1 MGRHPDTS
9 PRGAT
14 QAQVRQRK
22 ASPAA
27 RRQEA
32 RATTR
37 QAAQPLLTGHPT
49 KVAFFM
55 PEETDM
61 HDIDTVFEAWRQAAQ
76 ANALAVQQLEAW
88 LS

>member
-1 MGRHPDTS
+1 
-9 PRGAT
+9 
-14 QAQVRQRK
+14 
-22 ASPAA
+22 
-27 RRQEA
+27 
-32 RATTR
+32 
-37 QAAQPLLTGHPT
+37 
-49 KVAFFM
+49 M